1 MAATMGNAKRA
12 RELQRLFE
20 EWRRAFDAQD
30 RAAMQRARQA
40 IDDVAIR
47 HQETASRIKVSKSP

>member
-1 MAATMGNAKRA
+1 
-12 RELQRLFE
+12 
-20 EWRRAFDAQD
+20 
-30 RAAMQRARQA
+30 MQRARQA